1 MYVEIIIGIILIYVA
16 LRALI
21 TENRVSKLIYL
32 NVIVF
37 GVPVLIDLVIK
48 TPFAFVVAAAF
59 FICSTIS
66 ANAIAT
72 SLDKL
77 DDEIILD
84 WGVEMEF
91 VVSIIAIALML
102 IGAFG
107 VILLKKPLD
116 KVIMF
121 SIMDAGFLLVVVLFR
136 YLDVAM
142 FVALSD
148 PLCTL
153 IFIMAI
159 VKIKEI
165 RQRKVKS
172 GELHD

>member
-1 MYVEIIIGIILIYVA
+1 
-16 LRALI
+16 
-21 TENRVSKLIYL
+21 
-32 NVIVF
+32 
-37 GVPVLIDLVIK
+37 
-48 TPFAFVVAAAF
+48 
-59 FICSTIS
+59 
-66 ANAIAT
+66 
-72 SLDKL
+72 
-77 DDEIILD
+77 
-84 WGVEMEF
+84 MEF

-153 IFIMAI
+153 IFYY
-159 VKIKEI
+159 
-165 RQRKVKS
+165 
-172 GELHD
+172 GYC